1 MRALLIIILQ
11 FPIRLYR
18 LFLSPWVG
26 MNCRFQPTCSE
37 YALDALKIHGP
48 IKGMGLAIW
57 RILRCNPWGGSG
69 FEPVP
74 GCSGCVQNSTEEQL
88 ENERKS

>member
-1 MRALLIIILQ
+1 MRAAVILILQ
-11 FPIRLYR
+11 FPIRIYR
-18 LFLSPWVG
+18 LILSPWVG

-48 IKGMGLAIW
+48 IKGTGLAIW

-74 GCSGCVQNSTEEQL
+74 PRSCGHKNCSQKPHEPKNPS
-88 ENERKS
+88 